1 MFKLIDMDTAFLV
14 RYAYTGGI
22 QIPTLYLQP
31 HDDPAF
37 SDKTRDIV
45 PLSALETNENIL
57 YVETEKGGHF
67 GYVEVR
73 MTKRF
78 VRVFFICELLYYCCY
93 QNY

>member
-1 MFKLIDMDTAFLV
+1 MYNYINDEYSFL
-14 RYAYTGGI
+14 AYCIGSGDI
-22 QIPTLYLQP
+22 QVPTLCLQA

-45 PLSALETNENIL
+45 PLTALQSNENIL

-73 MTKRF
+73 HKKK
-78 VRVFFICELLYYCCY
+78 V
-93 QNY
+93 